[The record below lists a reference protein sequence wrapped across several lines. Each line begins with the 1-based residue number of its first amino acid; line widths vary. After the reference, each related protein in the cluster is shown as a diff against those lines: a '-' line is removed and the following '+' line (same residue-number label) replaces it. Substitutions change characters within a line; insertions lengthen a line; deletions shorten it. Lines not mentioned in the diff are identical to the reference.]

1 MDKFKLETSIQ
12 FPFFKMN
19 ELVTYSEVKKP
30 SGVAF
35 ILLVLISESKNKNDR
50 LSKVLENFGIPKS
63 LHYIF
68 ADNIQTL
75 MSQDILEEF
84 NFYKSNFDD
93 YLIGSFKFT
102 NKGKKIFA
110 EESIPTGI
118 NKELKVP
125 VFYNIAMNELSFNI
139 DTELEPKPLMDCAI
153 TPDFFNKF
161 ECEKNV
167 ENFLN
172 LQKGKG
178 ISVKKEEIITKVEQ
192 IDKENWIAKYDC
204 DMNINGDDI
213 DIKFDEV
220 LLQKFFDAN
229 YNKEMINL
237 AISFKNKFKFKSS
250 FNDNLKLSNYGFDRI
265 AGIIIPKE
273 IDNILKQKNQL
284 LITKGNYKSSN
295 GFMINSDDSINKYDD
310 TIEFIQVDMHDDVY
324 AFVPGNFNFNN
335 CLFGTITIPLVAK
348 IKLTKEKLKKIIEP
362 YVISQSSYSENNFRE
377 LVKITN
383 ITEDFKLAK
392 EIIEGYMSNGTENN
406 IVLLNEMKPYA
417 ISNAIILNI
426 YRNLLEKNY
435 NNYINNITEDNL
447 DTVLKIT
454 ASIPK
459 FLNIPS
465 NEVLSKIFKNLNVK
479 NELKVYESLVNK
491 GFDKSLVVLY
501 VNPVNEVLKKR
512 NPEEK
517 SLIDLINYDDAILE
531 MKRITNISDYKTYLY
546 DEEKIDRNGF
556 KANYN
561 KAFNLQKSISIFK
574 TRNESLFENYDG
586 FMKLF
591 STINDDIN
599 MVEAALKNPN
609 NLKVELIEKKISS
622 GDYQF
627 VFVNLSAKLEA
638 ILKNKYK
645 LDGKLSDMLN
655 EARNN
660 DIIDKKIISDLHD
673 FRDNRNAN
681 VHPEDRTSNYDAN
694 DLRRWTKE
702 IFGLEV
708 GKNESTSNS

>member
-30 SGVAF
+30 SGVAY

-75 MSQDILEEF
+75 MNQDILEEF
-84 NFYKSNFDD
+84 NFYKSKFDD

-118 NKELKVP
+118 NKDLKIP
-125 VFYNIAMNELSFNI
+125 VFYNIAMNELLFKI

-204 DMNINGDDI
+204 DMNINGDNI

-250 FNDNLKLSNYGFDRI
+250 YKDNLKLSHYDFDKI
-265 AGIIIPKE
+265 IGIIIPKE
-273 IDNILKQKNQL
+273 IDNVLKQKNQL

-335 CLFGTITIPLVAK
+335 YLFGTITIPLVAK
-348 IKLTKEKLKKIIEP
+348 IKLTKEELKKVIEP
-362 YVISQSSYSENNFRE
+362 YVISLSFYSEENFRE

-392 EIIEGYMSNGTENN
+392 EIIEGYMSNGIENN

-426 YRNLLEKNY
+426 YRDLLEKNY

-454 ASIPK
+454 SSIPK

-465 NEVLSKIFKNLNVK
+465 SEVLSKIFKNLNVK
-479 NELKVYESLVNK
+479 NELKVYESLVSK

-512 NPEEK
+512 NSEEK
-517 SLIDLINYDDAILE
+517 SLIDLINYDDAMIE

-622 GDYQF
+622 GEYQF

-660 DIIDKKIISDLHD
+660 DIINKKIISDLHD

-702 IFGLEV
+702 IFDLEV
-708 GKNESTSNS
+708 EKNESTSNS